1 MKTAWSSEIFFFFKI
16 EKALYVQDM
25 MAEVNL
31 VVGQEVPQL
40 AEKESLMEQ
49 GLGGDENLGEEASL
63 GKAERR
69 TSRGRNWAWKTSR
82 EKEGLLRKRWG
93 KKGLTHD
100 GYYVLWEFG
109 ESKLILVLDFLVYLC
124 ISGAWMEEVP
134 THPA

>member
-1 MKTAWSSEIFFFFKI
+1 
-16 EKALYVQDM
+16 

-69 TSRGRNWAWKTSR
+69 TSRGRN
-82 EKEGLLRKRWG
+82 
-93 KKGLTHD
+93 
-100 GYYVLWEFG
+100 
-109 ESKLILVLDFLVYLC
+109 
-124 ISGAWMEEVP
+124 
-134 THPA
+134 